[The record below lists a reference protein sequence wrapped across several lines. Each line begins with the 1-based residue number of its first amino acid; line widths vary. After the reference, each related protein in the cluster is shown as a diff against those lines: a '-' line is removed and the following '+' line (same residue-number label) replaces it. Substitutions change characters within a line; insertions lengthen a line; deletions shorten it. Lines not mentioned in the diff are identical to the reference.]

1 MSLCIKLN
9 LNFQT
14 YNFLLFQCNSVVLGG
29 IFRIVADILDFSV
42 QARHYT
48 KTSQNKSLH
57 WTHAFAV
64 KNRVNPDY
72 SLSYDKINVGL
83 RSQLWKWP
91 ISSHPKMTRKRFIM
105 IWFHLYTEKF
115 LNTCHV
121 MYLLILVSSTT
132 YHTSIRFVTLEI
144 K

>member
-1 MSLCIKLN
+1 MSLCKNLH

-14 YNFLLFQCNSVVLGG
+14 YNFLLFQCNSVVLGD
-29 IFRIVADILDFSV
+29 IFRIVADILDFSL
-42 QARHYT
+42 QARQYT
-48 KTSQNKSLH
+48 KTSQNKSFH
-57 WTHAFAV
+57 RTHAFAV

-72 SLSYDKINVGL
+72 RISYDKINVGL

-121 MYLLILVSSTT
+121 MYLLIPVFNTT
-132 YHTSIRFVTLEI
+132 YHTSIRFVTPGV